1 MSYFSTLPEVYVG
14 TNTQVGYSQ
23 NYVKTANIFRRS
35 QLKDE
40 FQKYVTAFEPY
51 FIQDFDRPDVVSRKL
66 YGTDQ
71 LDWIILLT
79 NNITNLYNDWPK
91 DRDSL
96 QRYVQETYE
105 SGTQIHHYE
114 TIELRLP
121 SSSGFTGKYGENTGP
136 ILVKGGIVVNASYRH
151 KLPDGTLLP
160 QSSSLIPVTN
170 YEYEEFENEKK
181 RFIYV
186 LQPYLVD
193 RFLDEHRD
201 IMKYVAHKE
210 IDDYGAKRTPNTVL
224 SRSMKVYSGV
234 SIFPRFGDY
243 GNDVAATKR
252 IEAFLEKQQF
262 TESDQRLVLSGQY
275 TSVPVRGEVI
285 GAK

>member
-23 NYVKTANIFRRS
+23 NYVKTANIFRKSQIRS
-35 QLKDE
+35 E
-40 FQKYVTAFEPY
+40 FEKYVTAFQPY
-51 FIQDFDRPDVVSRKL
+51 FIQDFDRPDVVARKI
-66 YGTDQ
+66 YGTET
-71 LDWIILLT
+71 LDWVILVVNNFT
-79 NNITNLYNDWPK
+79 NIYSQWPK
-91 DRDSL
+91 NRDSL

-105 SGTQIHHYE
+105 DPVQIHHYE
-114 TIELRLP
+114 TIEYRLP
-121 SSSGFTGKYGENTGP
+121 SGTGFTGKYGENNGP
-136 ILVKGGIVVNASYRH
+136 VLVKGGILVNESYRH
-151 KLPDGTLLP
+151 VLPDGTLLP
-160 QSSSLIPVTN
+160 ANVSRMPVTN

-186 LQPYLVD
+186 LQPYLMD

-201 IMKYVAHKE
+201 IMKYAQNKE
-210 IDDYGAKRTPNTVL
+210 VDEYGAKRTPNTVL
-224 SRSMKVYSGV
+224 SRSVKMYSGV

-252 IEAFLEKQQF
+252 IEAFLEAQQF

-275 TSVPVRGEVI
+275 TSIPITTEII